1 MRKIMEPLF
10 QLPIILPSRGSR
22 ELLRSVHAQLR
33 AAILDGRLQPDTR
46 LPSTRGFAAAV
57 GVSRNTALAIYDL
70 LLSEGYLVV
79 RPGSGTY
86 VAAISP
92 RPSQLPSAETGVDS
106 RLNEAWRR
114 TPPMLPAVGRALD
127 FDFRPG
133 LPDKSAFPLPVWR
146 RLSARGLRAWSKTPS
161 VYDHPQGRPALRTA
175 IAKHVSFARAV
186 SCSPEQIVVT
196 AGAQQ
201 AFDLLARILV
211 TPGRTTVAVE
221 DPGYPPLRNAFS
233 AAGARMASIPMDA
246 EGLRVDCLPADA
258 RVVCITPSHQ
268 FPLGYTLSAKRR
280 VALLEWAQYRGA
292 VVVEDDYDGEF
303 RLSGRPLDALQTLD
317 TTGAVCYVGTF
328 SKSLFPEL
336 RLGFVVAPPWALA
349 ALVAAKGCADWYC
362 PTIHQDTLAAFIDEG
377 HLARYVRR
385 MGKIYAE
392 RRAALLRALSQ
403 YGGDRL
409 QPMGD
414 AVGLHLAVK
423 LRQDIPAH
431 ELVTSAA
438 ADGIHL
444 FALERYALV
453 KPPPNGLILGYG
465 MIPSERIDAAVE
477 RLVWIMNRIARREL

>member
-10 QLPIILPSRGSR
+10 QLPIALPPKASR
-22 ELLRSVHAQLR
+22 ELLRSVHGQLR

-57 GVSRNTALAIYDL
+57 GVSRNTAMAVYDL

-92 RPSQLPSAETGVDS
+92 RPSQRPSAETGADS

-114 TPPMLPAVGRALD
+114 TPPVLPAVDGALD

-133 LPDKSAFPLPVWR
+133 LPDKSVFPLPVWR
-146 RLSARGLRAWSKTPS
+146 RLFARVLREWSKTPAG
-161 VYDHPQGRPALRTA
+161 YDHPQGRPALRTA

-233 AAGARMASIPMDA
+233 AAGARVAAVPVDA

-258 RVVCITPSHQ
+258 RVICVTPSHQ
-268 FPLGYTLSAKRR
+268 FPLGLTLSAKRR
-280 VALLEWAQYRGA
+280 VALLEWAQETEA

-303 RLSGRPLDALQTLD
+303 RLGGRPLDALQTLD
-317 TTGAVCYVGTF
+317 GSGSVCYVGTF

-336 RLGFVVAPPWALA
+336 RLGFVVAPSWALD
-349 ALVAAKGCADWYC
+349 ALVAAKASADWYC
-362 PTIHQDTLAAFIDEG
+362 PTPSQDTLAAFVDEG
-377 HLARYVRR
+377 HLARHVRK
-385 MGKIYAE
+385 MSKIYAE
-392 RRAALLRALSQ
+392 RRAVLLRALSRH
-403 YGGDRL
+403 GGDRL
-409 QPMGD
+409 QPVGD
-414 AVGLHLAVK
+414 AVGLHLAVE
-423 LRQDIPAH
+423 LRPDIPAH

-438 ADGIHL
+438 ANGIRL
-444 FALERYALV
+444 YALERYALG
-453 KPPPNGLILGYG
+453 KPAPNGLALGYG

-477 RLVWIMNRIARREL
+477 RLGQIMSHLD

>member
-1 MRKIMEPLF
+1 MEPLF
-10 QLPIILPSRGSR
+10 QLPITLPPKGSH
-22 ELLRSVHAQLR
+22 ELLRSVHGQLR

-57 GVSRNTALAIYDL
+57 GVSRNTALAVYDL

-79 RPGSGTY
+79 RSGSGTY
-86 VAAISP
+86 VAHITP
-92 RPSQLPSAETGVDS
+92 RAAQRPPAEIGADS
-106 RLNEAWRR
+106 RLNETWRQ
-114 TPPMLPAVGRALD
+114 TQPVLSAVDGASR

-233 AAGARMASIPMDA
+233 AAGARVAAVPVDA

-258 RVVCITPSHQ
+258 RVVCVTPSHQ
-268 FPLGYTLSAKRR
+268 FPLGLTLSAKRR
-280 VALLEWAQYRGA
+280 VALLEWAQETEA

-303 RLSGRPLDALQTLD
+303 RLSGRPLDALRTLD
-317 TTGAVCYVGTF
+317 RSGSVCYVGTF

-377 HLARYVRR
+377 HLARHVRKT
-385 MGKIYAE
+385 GKLYAE
-392 RRAALLRALSQ
+392 RRAVLLRALSRH
-403 YGGDRL
+403 GGERL
-409 QPMGD
+409 QPLGD
-414 AVGLHLAVK
+414 AVGLHLAVD
-423 LRQDIPAH
+423 LHQDIPAS

-438 ADGIHL
+438 ADGIQL
-444 FALERYALV
+444 YALERYALG
-453 KPPPNGLILGYG
+453 KPAPNGLVLGYG
-465 MIPSERIDAAVE
+465 MIPADRIDAAVE
-477 RLVWIMNRIARREL
+477 RLTGIMSHLG

>member
-1 MRKIMEPLF
+1 MRKNMEPLF
-10 QLPIILPSRGSR
+10 QLPITLPPKGSR
-22 ELLRSVHAQLR
+22 DLLHSVHGQLR

-46 LPSTRGFAAAV
+46 LPSTRDFAAAV

-86 VAAISP
+86 VAPITP
-92 RPSQLPSAETGVDS
+92 RPAQRPSAETGADR
-106 RLNEAWRR
+106 RLNGAWRQSR
-114 TPPMLPAVGRALD
+114 PTLPSLD
-127 FDFRPG
+127 GTFRFDFRPG
-133 LPDKSAFPLPVWR
+133 LPDKSAFPVPVWR
-146 RLSARGLRAWSKTPS
+146 RLSARGLRDWSKMPA
-161 VYDHPQGRPALRTA
+161 VYDQPQGRLPLRTA

-186 SCSPEQIVVT
+186 SCSPEHIVVT

-221 DPGYPPLRNAFS
+221 DPGYPPLRDAFS
-233 AAGARMASIPMDA
+233 AAGARVTAVPVDA

-258 RVVCITPSHQ
+258 RVICVTPSHQ
-268 FPLGYTLSAKRR
+268 FPLGYTLSAQRR
-280 VALLEWAQYRGA
+280 VALLEWAQERAA

-303 RLSGRPLDALQTLD
+303 RLGGRPLDALQTLD

-349 ALVAAKGCADWYC
+349 ALVAAKGCADWHC
-362 PTIHQDTLAAFIDEG
+362 PTPSQDTLAAFIDEG
-377 HLARYVRR
+377 HLARHVRK

-392 RRAALLRALSQ
+392 RRAVLLRALSRH
-403 YGGDRL
+403 GGDRL
-409 QPMGD
+409 QPLGD
-414 AVGLHLAVK
+414 AVGLHLAVE
-423 LRQDIPAH
+423 LPPDIPAS

-438 ADGIHL
+438 ADGIQL
-444 FALERYALV
+444 SALERYALG
-453 KPPPNGLILGYG
+453 KPPPNGLVLGYG

-477 RLVWIMNRIARREL
+477 RLMWIMSRLE

>member
-10 QLPIILPSRGSR
+10 QLPIILPPKGSR
-22 ELLRSVHAQLR
+22 ELLHAVYGQLR

-92 RPSQLPSAETGVDS
+92 RSSQRPPAETGADS
-106 RLNEAWRR
+106 RLNQAWRR
-114 TPPMLPAVGRALD
+114 PHPVLRTVDGAFN

-133 LPDKSAFPLPVWR
+133 LPDKSAFPFPVWG
-146 RLSARGLRAWSKTPS
+146 RLSARALRAWSKMPL
-161 VYDHPQGRPALRTA
+161 VYEHPQGRPALRAA

-186 SCSPEQIVVT
+186 SCLPEQIVVT

-221 DPGYPPLRNAFS
+221 DPGYPPLRDAFS
-233 AAGARMASIPMDA
+233 AASARVAAVPVDA

-258 RVVCITPSHQ
+258 RVICVTPSHQ
-268 FPLGYTLSAKRR
+268 FPLGITLSAKRR
-280 VALLEWAQYRGA
+280 VALLEWVQERGA

-317 TTGAVCYVGTF
+317 GSGSVCYVGTF

-349 ALVAAKGCADWYC
+349 ALVAAKGCADWHC
-362 PTIHQDTLAAFIDEG
+362 PTSSQDTLAAFIDEG
-377 HLARYVRR
+377 HLARHVRK
-385 MGKIYAE
+385 MSKIYAE
-392 RRAALLRALSQ
+392 RRAVLLRALSQ
-403 YGGDRL
+403 HGGDRL
-409 QPMGD
+409 QPLGD
-414 AVGLHLAVK
+414 AVGLHLAVE

-438 ADGIHL
+438 VDGIHL
-444 FALERYALV
+444 FALERYSIG
-453 KPPPNGLILGYG
+453 KPAPNGLVLGYG
-465 MIPSERIDAAVE
+465 MIPADRIDAAVE
-477 RLVWIMNRIARREL
+477 RLMWIMSHLE

>member
-1 MRKIMEPLF
+1 MEPLF
-10 QLPIILPSRGSR
+10 QLPIILPPKGSRG
-22 ELLRSVHAQLR
+22 LLRSVHGQLR

-86 VAAISP
+86 VAPITLRSSQSP
-92 RPSQLPSAETGVDS
+92 AAGPDS
-106 RLNEAWRR
+106 RLNEAWRQAR
-114 TPPMLPAVGRALD
+114 PTLPAVDGAFD

-146 RLSARGLRAWSKTPS
+146 RLSARGLRDWSKMPS
-161 VYDHPQGRPALRTA
+161 VYDHPQGRLALRTA

-211 TPGRTTVAVE
+211 TPGRTVVAVE
-221 DPGYPPLRNAFS
+221 DPGYPPLRNAFT
-233 AAGARMASIPMDA
+233 AAGARVAAVPVDA

-258 RVVCITPSHQ
+258 RVICVTPSHQ
-268 FPLGYTLSAKRR
+268 FPLGLTLSAQRR
-280 VALLEWAQYRGA
+280 VALLEWAQERGA

-317 TTGAVCYVGTF
+317 GSGSVCYVGTF

-349 ALVAAKGCADWYC
+349 ALVAAKGCADWHC
-362 PTIHQDTLAAFIDEG
+362 PTPSQDTLAAFIDEG
-377 HLARYVRR
+377 HLARHVRK

-403 YGGDRL
+403 HGGDRL
-409 QPMGD
+409 QPVGD
-414 AVGLHLAVK
+414 AVGLHLAVE
-423 LRQDIPAH
+423 LPPDISAS

-438 ADGIHL
+438 ADGIQIS
-444 FALERYALV
+444 ALERYALG
-453 KPPPNGLILGYG
+453 KPAPNGLVLGYG

-477 RLVWIMNRIARREL
+477 RLMWIMSRL